1 MIRIIDLKGHTKFT
15 YVMRNNALLEKYL
28 FELKHK
34 SVILSSKHR
43 LVLSL
48 REKLRDKKRNYT
60 EYSQILAYL
69 QLQEKKEHQIEKQW
83 YAIKKKITEL
93 ENKIT

>member
-1 MIRIIDLKGHTKFT
+1 MKNNPFLK
-15 YVMRNNALLEKYL
+15 KYI
-28 FELKHK
+28 FELNRK

-69 QLQEKKEHQIEKQW
+69 QEQERKERQIKKQW
-83 YAIKKKITEL
+83 YAIKKKIIEL
-93 ENKIT
+93 EKQ

>member
-1 MIRIIDLKGHTKFT
+1 MRIIDLKEPSKSR
-15 YVMRNNALLEKYL
+15 YVMRNNALLDKYL
-28 FELKHK
+28 LELKHK

-48 REKLRDKKRNYT
+48 REKLRDKKRNYV

-69 QLQEKKEHQIEKQW
+69 QLQEKKEQQIEKQW
-83 YAIKKKITEL
+83 YAIKKKIAEL
-93 ENKIT
+93 E